1 MIWGEGCGGTEF
13 NCQAQAGMVREVF
26 PEEAA
31 LRLNLAR
38 EVRLRQAVTVGT
50 LL

>member
-1 MIWGEGCGGTEF
+1 MLWGEGCGGTEF
-13 NCQAQAGMVREVF
+13 NRPAQAGMVREVF